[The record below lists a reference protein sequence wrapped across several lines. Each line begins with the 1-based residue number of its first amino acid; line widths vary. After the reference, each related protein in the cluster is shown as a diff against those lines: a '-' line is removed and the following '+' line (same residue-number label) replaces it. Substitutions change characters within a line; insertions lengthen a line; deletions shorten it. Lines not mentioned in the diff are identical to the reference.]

1 MTKIKRKKGFFS
13 ISAVAK
19 MFSVHQQTIRL
30 YEKQGLI
37 TPNRSEGGTRLFS
50 EEDIDRLED
59 IIYLTHELGINLAGV
74 EMVLKLK
81 RQIKKMQSDMNK
93 LFEQTHQQ
101 LDHDAQISK
110 EIIAKSTLRLL
121 QMKKQASAEPNQP
134 ESISAQPAPK
144 KQDPIDIE
152 NWSIEYDE

>member
-81 RQIKKMQSDMNK
+81 KQMKKMQNDMNK
-93 LFEQTHQQ
+93 LFEQTQQQ
-101 LDHDAQISK
+101 LDIDALASK
-110 EIIAKSTLRLL
+110 EVIAKSTQRLL
-121 QMKKQASAEPNQP
+121 KMKQQAPQQTP
-134 ESISAQPAPK
+134 ESIPAPLTRE
-144 KQDPIDIE
+144 KQEPIDIE

>member
-1 MTKIKRKKGFFS
+1 MKMKRKKGFFS

-37 TPNRSEGGTRLFS
+37 IPNRSEGGTRLFS

-74 EMVLKLK
+74 DMVLKLK
-81 RQIKKMQSDMNK
+81 KQIKKMQADMNK
-93 LFEQTHQQ
+93 LFEQTQQQ
-101 LDHDAQISK
+101 LENDAQASQQ
-110 EIIAKSTLRLL
+110 IIATSTQRLL
-121 QMKKQASAEPNQP
+121 KMRQEKAPQST
-134 ESISAQPAPK
+134 ESIPGPVNEQKPNA
-144 KQDPIDIE
+144 IDLE
-152 NWSIEYDE
+152 NWYIDYDE

>member
-1 MTKIKRKKGFFS
+1 MMKMRRKKGFFS

-50 EEDIDRLED
+50 EEDIDKLED

-81 RQIKKMQSDMNK
+81 KQIKKMQSDMNK
-93 LFEQTHQQ
+93 LFEQTQQQ
-101 LDHDAQISK
+101 LDQEAQTSK
-110 EIIAKSTLRLL
+110 QIIAKSTQRLL
-121 QMKKQASAEPNQP
+121 HMKQKSSPVP
-134 ESISAQPAPK
+134 TESIAAPQTDTEQQK
-144 KQDPIDIE
+144 PIDVE
-152 NWSIEYDE
+152 NWYIEYDE

>member
-1 MTKIKRKKGFFS
+1 MMKMKRKKGFFS

-81 RQIKKMQSDMNK
+81 KQIKKMQADMNK
-93 LFEQTHQQ
+93 VFEQTQKS
-101 LDHDAQISK
+101 LDLDAQASK
-110 EIIAKSTLRLL
+110 QVIAQSTQRLL
-121 QMKKQASAEPNQP
+121 KMKQEKGAA
-134 ESISAQPAPK
+134 AQPQITGSTHEEK
-144 KQDPIDIE
+144 EKTIDLE
-152 NWSIEYDE
+152 NWYIDYEQ